1 VLPNYARL
9 IGSQKDKETRAKEPW
24 LEEVALAVEEWQKRG
39 ARLGRLGS
47 EAEPLLQALF
57 PESRIFSPSELET
70 YAACPF
76 RYFGSRVLKL
86 EERDSDRTRWHYG
99 SLVHRVLQ
107 TFYSEMRQRLG
118 ASDGEPLPA
127 MGLGHREF
135 LVQLFDDEWEE
146 LDDGTLPPDLKN
158 LFACE
163 QGVLHLFFD
172 AIAAIEAEHGNL
184 LNEFVL
190 QYDNGTPVLLGEDP
204 KNRPVLLTGK
214 IDRVDVH
221 RADRT
226 RAIILD
232 YKTGRSKS
240 ATERQAKVKDG
251 RMLQLPL
258 YAAALQRLRTELR
271 IIGGA
276 YIHISERL
284 ADAKKAIAQV
294 GELLPARG
302 RQVPLDAEE
311 ARRLALNLVGE
322 IRDGNFSLTPHT
334 VGHPHPECTPYCD
347 MKHACRHPDG
357 YQIFEHY

>member
-1 VLPNYARL
+1 MG
-9 IGSQKDKETRAKEPW
+9 ID
-24 LEEVALAVEEWQKRG
+24 
-39 ARLGRLGS
+39 
-47 EAEPLLQALF
+47 AEPLLQALF
-57 PESRIFSPSELET
+57 PGSHIFSPSELET

-99 SLVHRVLQ
+99 SLVHRVFQ
-107 TFYSEMRQRLG
+107 TFYTEMRQRLG
-118 ASDGEPLPA
+118 ACEGEPLPA
-127 MGLGHREF
+127 MDLGHRNRLLE
-135 LVQLFDDEWEE
+135 LFDGEWQQ

-163 QGVLHLFFD
+163 QGVLHLFFE
-172 AIAAIEAEHGNL
+172 AIAWIEAEHGDL

-190 QYDNGTPVLLGEDP
+190 QHENGAPVLLGEDL

-214 IDRVDVH
+214 IDRVDVQ

-232 YKTGRSKS
+232 YKTGGSKS

-258 YAAALQRLRTELR
+258 YAAALQRLKTELQ

-276 YIHISERL
+276 YIHLSERL
-284 ADAKKAIAQV
+284 ADPKKAIAPV
-294 GELLPARG
+294 GEFLPTRG
-302 RQVPLDAEE
+302 KSVPVPFDAEG
-311 ARRLALNLVGE
+311 ARRLALKLVGD

-334 VGHPHPECTPYCD
+334 PGHPHTECTSYCE
-347 MKHACRHPDG
+347 MKHACRHPEG
-357 YQIFEHY
+357 YQAFGWS